1 LTLNG
6 YTYRF
11 GMSNLCPPM
20 NISPNTQN
28 KALVVFSGG
37 QDSTT
42 CLYWALQNF
51 DEVHALTFSYGQRHI
66 IELESARLIAEM
78 AGVTQDLIDLGPAFA
93 NLSSLTDTDQ
103 AIPASDS
110 AGASNATAELPSTF
124 VPGRNIVFLSLAAS
138 RAYVKGCDTI
148 VIGVSQEDFAGYPD
162 CRESFIKS
170 MESAISNGLDKP
182 IRIAAP
188 LQNLSKKKT
197 VELAV
202 SLPGCMDA
210 LAFSTTCYNGQRP
223 PCGNCNSCVLRAK
236 GFAQAGI
243 EDPLLEGVPSNARR

>member
-1 LTLNG
+1 MKNQPE
-6 YTYRF
+6 
-11 GMSNLCPPM
+11 SK
-20 NISPNTQN
+20 Q

-78 AGVTQDLIDLGPAFA
+78 AGVSQDLVELGAVFA
-93 NLSSLTDTDQ
+93 NLSSLTDPRQ
-103 AIPASDS
+103 AIPESASEKV
-110 AGASNATAELPSTF
+110 GELPSTF

-138 RAYVKGCDTI
+138 RAYVKGCNSI

-170 MESAISNGLDKP
+170 MESALSNGLDKP
-182 IRIAAP
+182 IRIVAP
-188 LQNLSKKKT
+188 LQHLSKKET
-197 VELAV
+197 VELAA

-223 PCGNCNSCVLRAK
+223 PCGTCNSCVLRAK
-236 GFAQAGI
+236 GFAEAGV
-243 EDPLLEGVPSNARR
+243 EDPLLATSAGGV